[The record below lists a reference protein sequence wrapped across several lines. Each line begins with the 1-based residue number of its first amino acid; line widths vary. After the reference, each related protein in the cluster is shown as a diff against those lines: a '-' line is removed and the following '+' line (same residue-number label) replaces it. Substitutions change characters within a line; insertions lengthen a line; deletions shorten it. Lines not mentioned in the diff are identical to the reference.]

1 MVATFVV
8 TVFLCRKG
16 VFGAIRFLSLVMAF
30 LNGTVLVDRLLGTA
44 LILIGTHLSV
54 LSNWAAVYHLRVA
67 FSNWAAF
74 HYLYISAA
82 AKSFSF
88 MMTLPSLL
96 LLPLGYDLLWSSF
109 RMHL

>member
-1 MVATFVV
+1 MV

-30 LNGTVLVDRLLGTA
+30 LNGTVLVDRLLGTT
-44 LILIGTHLSV
+44 LILIGAHLSV
-54 LSNWAAVYHLRVA
+54 LSDWAAVHHHLRVA
-67 FSNWAAF
+67 FSYWAAF

-82 AKSFSF
+82 AKSLSF
-88 MMTLPSLL
+88 MMTLLSLL
-96 LLPLGYDLLWSSF
+96 LIPLGNDLLWSPF

>member
-1 MVATFVV
+1 MV
-8 TVFLCRKG
+8 TVFLCSKG

-30 LNGTVLVDRLLGTA
+30 LNGTVLVNRLLGTA

-54 LSNWAAVYHLRVA
+54 LSDWAAVDHLRVA
-67 FSNWAAF
+67 FSYWAAF

-82 AKSFSF
+82 ANSLSF
-88 MMTLPSLL
+88 MMTLFSLPV
-96 LLPLGYDLLWSSF
+96 LPLGNDLLWSPF